1 MFQQS
6 VKNNAATKSTKSMF
20 KKPPSPS
27 ASGWEL
33 PIPNKMEQN
42 NEEECI
48 EFICLPEKPKSGTKD
63 SPNKVIKCPDP
74 ECPKG
79 YEIILDNELNLSGK
93 CAKYRCEPLP
103 QNDAVCNI
111 TGRTFSTFDGTEF
124 KYDIC
129 NHLLARDLTADN
141 WSITIVKN
149 CTYGNYVC
157 KKELK
162 INDKESDLSIV
173 LFTDLTLQLNG
184 YRYAVDQL
192 QKSTYVKMNS
202 FVVSKVGNTIVF
214 VSHVHGF
221 WVIFDEFGDVK
232 IGVTAKYSTKVD
244 GLCGYFN
251 GNSGD
256 DKRLPSGESAE
267 STVDFGDGWFADA
280 ETERLHCEPH
290 ACPKDMQD
298 KAWEMCNTV
307 RHESFDVC
315 SHKRGGPIDT
325 DRFISKCLETAC
337 DCLLMGKEATTTNS
351 SVPTASTIKSCKC
364 SMLQNYAADC
374 LAATD
379 DSIHLDTWRSV
390 HDCPA
395 DCPPGMVQNDCYS
408 RRCEPTCDTLA
419 ADDCP
424 HLPGTCFS
432 GCYCPAGTVR
442 KNDGCVPISE
452 CRDCVCD
459 GFGNSKYVTY
469 DRSNFSIDT
478 NCTYLLSRDMVVT
491 NVHTF
496 QVYVTLGR
504 CDRTEVGPKSK
515 KKSSSTATCTQS
527 LHILYGPHIVHLQ
540 RKADRRIQ
548 ILVDGIEVNQL
559 PLKKN
564 WIYIV
569 ESTGID
575 LQIKLPESQVELTAT
590 FEDMSFAIRVPSV
603 KYGSKMEGLCGDCNG
618 IAADDLQPNPNAK
631 NKPPKK
637 AETIKDI
644 VQTWLADD
652 PALPNEELCL
662 SEETAEQDCIPLPPE
677 QDPCFII
684 MDEDAF
690 GRCHAIV
697 DPIMYLSTCQIDMCR
712 PGPNQQGACQSVAAY
727 AKECLRND
735 VCVDWKRGLCAAPD
749 TCPPG
754 MIYQSCGC
762 ARTCE
767 TSAAAKLIPIK
778 LTNDYCAVPKSDG
791 CFCPDGKVQHNGTCI
806 PEAHCTPCD
815 DRIHYPGDVWHPDR
829 CTECKCSS
837 DSNTQCTKSQCSLMG
852 KICDAGW
859 KQIVIDDKEQCCPI
873 FKCVP
878 EPTKKPTA
886 KCPPSPPLPDCA
898 ADQQNK
904 QFMGRDGCARFIC
917 ECKPFDQCPPL
928 VIHTLKPGE
937 KMVTDT
943 TGCCPVHKIVCDKSK
958 CPAKPLSC
966 DQEFYEVTKVTT
978 NGLMDSLDADECCA
992 EYKCA
997 PPKDKC
1003 LVVVDGKKTL
1013 KSPGDKWPT
1022 QDACLTKLCV
1032 WGPAGETKEQDE
1044 IEQCPR
1050 KVCDPGHELKA
1061 STVECC
1067 GKCVQ
1072 TKCLMENNLHALGD
1086 QWKSADNCTTF
1097 KCIEM
1102 NDVLIVTSMVE
1113 TCPNVTDCPAN
1124 LRYMKGCCQLCKEIP
1139 QEQSMK
1145 VHLTYDLY
1153 IVK

>member
-6 VKNNAATKSTKSMF
+6 VKSSSATKSVKSPY
-20 KKPPSPS
+20 KKSALS
-27 ASGWEL
+27 ASATSNWEL
-33 PIPNKMEQN
+33 PIPNKMEPN
-42 NEEECI
+42 LEEECI
-48 EFICLPEKPKSGTKD
+48 EFICLPGKPKSGTKEP
-63 SPNKVIKCPDP
+63 SKVVKCPDP

-79 YEIILDNELNLSGK
+79 YDVVLDNELNMAGK
-93 CAKYRCEPLP
+93 CAKYKCEPIA
-103 QNDAVCNI
+103 QNDAVCNV

-129 NHLLARDLTADN
+129 NHLLARDLSGGDN
-141 WSITIVKN
+141 WSITILKN

-162 INDKESDLSIV
+162 IHDKESGLVIV
-173 LFTDLTLQLNG
+173 LFTDLTLQLDG
-184 YRYAVDQL
+184 YRYAVEQL

-232 IGVTAKYSTKVD
+232 VGVTAKHSTKVD

-251 GNSGD
+251 GNGAD
-256 DKRLPSGESAE
+256 DKRLPSGEPSKT
-267 STVDFGDGWFADA
+267 TVDFGDSWFAEAADQ
-280 ETERLHCEPH
+280 RIHCEPH

-307 RHESFDVC
+307 RHESFGLC
-315 SHKRGGPIDT
+315 TNQIDT

-337 DCLLMGKEATTTNS
+337 DCLMMGKDLES
-351 SVPTASTIKSCKC
+351 DSLSPMTIKSCKC
-364 SMLQNYAADC
+364 SMLQNYVADC
-374 LAATD
+374 LAAAD

-390 HDCPA
+390 HDCQA
-395 DCPPGMVQNDCYS
+395 DCPPGLVQNDCYS
-408 RRCEPTCDTLA
+408 RRCEPTCDTLGV
-419 ADDCP
+419 DDCP

-442 KNDGCVPISE
+442 KNEGCVPISE

-459 GFGNSKYVTY
+459 GFGNSQYVTY
-469 DRSNFSIDT
+469 DRKNFTFDG
-478 NCTYLLSRDMVVT
+478 NCTYLLSRDLIVSD
-491 NVHTF
+491 VHTF
-496 QVYVTLGR
+496 QVYATLGP
-504 CDRTEVGPKSK
+504 CSHDKSTPVVKSK
-515 KKSSSTATCTQS
+515 KLKSSSATCTQS

-540 RKADRRIQ
+540 RGDNKRIAV
-548 ILVDGIEVNQL
+548 LLDGIEVKNL

-564 WIYIV
+564 WIEI
-569 ESTGID
+569 EASAGID
-575 LQIKLPESQVELTAT
+575 IQIKLPESQVEVAAT
-590 FEDMSFAIRVPSV
+590 FDDMSFAIRVPSI

-618 IAADDLQPNPNAK
+618 NAADDLKPNPKVKQLTKGEA
-631 NKPPKK
+631 
-637 AETIKDI
+637 IKDI

-652 PALPNEELCL
+652 PALPKEDQCL
-662 SEETAEQDCIPLPPE
+662 SEEATQLECIPLPPE
-677 QDPCFII
+677 QDPCFLIL
-684 MDEDAF
+684 DETTF

-697 DPIMYLSTCQIDMCR
+697 DPIMYLSTCQSDMCR
-712 PGPNQQGACQSVAAY
+712 TGADQQGACQLVAAY
-727 AKECLRND
+727 AKECSRHD
-735 VCVDWKRGLCAAPD
+735 ICVDWKRGLCTAAD

-754 MIYQSCGC
+754 MTYQSCSC

-767 TSAAAKLIPIK
+767 TLAQTKSVPTAA
-778 LTNDYCAVPKSDG
+778 NCPKSDG

-829 CTECKCSS
+829 CTECKCSA
-837 DSNTQCTKSQCSLMG
+837 DSNTQCTKNQCSLVG

-878 EPTKKPTA
+878 EPTKAPSK
-886 KCPPSPPLPDCA
+886 KCPDSPLPDCA
-898 ADQQNK
+898 DDQQNK
-904 QFMGRDGCARFIC
+904 QVLGRDGCPRLIC

-928 VIHTLKPGE
+928 VIHSLKPGE

-958 CPAKPLSC
+958 CPAKPLRC
-966 DQEFYEVTKVTT
+966 EHEFFEVTKVDQPTT
-978 NGLMDSLDADECCA
+978 TATECCV

-1003 LVVVDGKKTL
+1003 LVEIDGKKSI
-1013 KSPGDKWPT
+1013 KSPGDKWDT
-1022 QDACLTKLCV
+1022 ADACLTKLCV
-1032 WGPAGETKEQDE
+1032 WGPDGETKEQDG

-1050 KVCDPGHELKA
+1050 TVCDPGSELKPYK
-1061 STVECC
+1061 CC

-1072 TKCLMENNLHALGD
+1072 TKCVLDADLHGLGD
-1086 QWKSADNCTTF
+1086 QWKSSDNCTTF

-1102 NDVLIVTSMVE
+1102 NDQMVVTSMQE
-1113 TCPNVTDCPAN
+1113 TCPDISDCPMP
-1124 LRYMKGCCQLCKEIP
+1124 LRYFKGCCQFCKEVP
-1139 QEQSMK
+1139 QEQSK
-1145 VHLTYDLY
+1145 FEL
-1153 IVK
+1153 